1 MGGDPLSGLDMAKHL
16 CAFLVLTLSICG
28 TASAKTISVAVFDY
42 PPIFVL
48 GDDENPGYCFEIIEK
63 IFEARGYQV
72 EKHEL
77 PLARAIRS
85 VETGAIDM
93 ICTIN
98 PHNSWNLVPAYI
110 PNVSLEF
117 LFWKRADDDFEF
129 GGIDTLADRTV
140 LNIVG
145 FNYRAISPMYQAFL
159 NSDDETVLNLS
170 GEAPMLSA
178 FRMIDRGN
186 ADVICLDEHSA
197 TYLLNKLGLQDRIVP
212 AGGFQTP
219 FLAYPA
225 VGPNHPRGTE
235 LLREYE
241 AGYEML
247 RQTGFVEKVVSKYL
261 DGSVMPIV
269 VSGS

>member
-1 MGGDPLSGLDMAKHL
+1 MAKHL
-16 CAFLVLTLSICG
+16 CAFIMLTFSIYG

-48 GDDENPGYCFEIIEK
+48 GDDENPGYCFEIIER
-63 IFEARGYQV
+63 IFEVRGYRV

-93 ICTIN
+93 ICAIN
-98 PHNSWNLVPAYI
+98 PHNSWNLVPAFI
-110 PNVSLEF
+110 PNVSMEF
-117 LFWKRADDDFEF
+117 QFWKRADDDFEF

-145 FNYRAISPMYQAFL
+145 FNYRSISPMYQAYL
-159 NSDDETVLNLS
+159 NSDNGAVLNLS

-178 FRMIDRGN
+178 FRMIARGR

-197 TYLLNKLGLQDRIVP
+197 AYLLNELGLQDQIVP

-241 AGYEML
+241 QGYELL
-247 RQTGFVEKVVSKYL
+247 RQTGFVEKVLGKYL
-261 DGSVMPIV
+261 DETLAPMV